1 MHTPRCLQYRL
12 NHSRLYYTTL
22 DNVSQSLCFLP
33 SCLFLC
39 GRDQSAAHFRLEILI
54 TQVTQIS
61 CVSSENIIES
71 NGTKRYRQDGTK
83 YAQNQRVVTFFD
95 RTFLKSL

>member
-33 SCLFLC
+33 SCLFCVGATNLL
-39 GRDQSAAHFRLEILI
+39 RTSDWNSHYA
-54 TQVTQIS
+54 S
-61 CVSSENIIES
+61 CPNLLRFI
-71 NGTKRYRQDGTK
+71 
-83 YAQNQRVVTFFD
+83 
-95 RTFLKSL
+95 

>member
-33 SCLFLC
+33 SCLFCVGATNL
-39 GRDQSAAHFRLEILI
+39 HFRLE
-54 TQVTQIS
+54 
-61 CVSSENIIES
+61 SSS
-71 NGTKRYRQDGTK
+71 RK
-83 YAQNQRVVTFFD
+83 
-95 RTFLKSL
+95 LPKSLAFRLKIL

>member
-33 SCLFLC
+33 SCLF
-39 GRDQSAAHFRLEILI
+39 
-54 TQVTQIS
+54 
-61 CVSSENIIES
+61 CVGATNLL
-71 NGTKRYRQDGTK
+71 
-83 YAQNQRVVTFFD
+83 
-95 RTFLKSL
+95 RTSD